1 METHGFL
8 YISGMLR
15 FALITFLC
23 FWLTTGIAQL
33 SNKQNAQIDSLKQ
46 VIESAIHD
54 SSIVNAYL
62 EWDNIIYIS
71 DPELDLQLNK
81 KIIEICNENLVNKL
95 SVKSNGFFQNI
106 MAGSYNNIGIIYM
119 DQGNYEQALEYYDKN
134 LKICQEIGDKSGM
147 ASSYNNIGIIFD
159 LQGNYEQALAYY
171 DKSLKINQKI
181 GDKKGMADAL
191 GNIGIIY
198 MDQGNY
204 EQALEHYY
212 KSLKIK
218 EEISYKRGM
227 AISYNNIGFIYAKQG
242 NYEKA
247 LAYYNKSLKI
257 NQKIGDKKRMA
268 DSYVNI
274 GFIYK
279 YQGNYTKALDLG
291 KKSLALAQ
299 EVGAVEEIKLA
310 SELLYDVCKKTGQ
323 PDQALEMYEIYIEM
337 HDSIINEENTRALI
351 QQEYKYKYEKE
362 QAVVDAK
369 HQEETNLSAE
379 REKRQQLISYGT
391 GAGLVLVL
399 VFAFMIFNRF
409 KLTKKQKEVIE
420 QKNKHI
426 TESISYARRIQEAS
440 LTSTEYLDKVLDDYF
455 IFYQPRDIVSGDFY
469 WVYKIDEDKVMVAI
483 CDCTGHG
490 VPGAF
495 MSMISTS
502 LLNEIVIENSIIQ
515 VDQVLINM
523 RNRII
528 KALKQDKE
536 KAEALDGLDMTLILI
551 DKSRQTLH
559 FASAGHTLYIARN
572 GSVLENKGDPYPVG
586 FFFGREKPFSSKEIA
601 LQKGDVVYMTSDGF
615 IEQFGG
621 KDNKMFGYEKF
632 KKLIAGCKDQPMEEQ
647 RKQFYQTFNNW
658 KGGSRQIDDICVMG
672 VRI

>member
-1 METHGFL
+1 
-8 YISGMLR
+8 MLR
-15 FALITFLC
+15 LALITFLC
-23 FWLTTGIAQL
+23 FWITTGIAQL

-46 VIESAIHD
+46 VVESAIHD
-54 SSIVNAYL
+54 SSIVNAYI

-71 DPELDLQLNK
+71 DPELDLELNK
-81 KIIEICNENLVNKL
+81 KIIEICNENLANKL
-95 SVKSNGFFQNI
+95 SVKSNGFFQKI
-106 MAGSYNNIGIIYM
+106 IAGSYNNIGIIYM
-119 DQGNYEQALEYYDKN
+119 DQVNYEQALEYYDKN

-147 ASSYNNIGIIFD
+147 ASSYNNIGIIYHE
-159 LQGNYEQALAYY
+159 QGNYEQALAYY
-171 DKSLKINQKI
+171 QKILKIYLEIADNLELA
-181 GDKKGMADAL
+181 DKKGMANAL
-191 GNIGIIY
+191 GNIAIIY
-198 MDQGNY
+198 LDQGNY
-204 EQALEHYY
+204 EQALEYDD
-212 KSLKIK
+212 KSLKIYQ
-218 EEISYKRGM
+218 EISYKRGM

-242 NYEKA
+242 NYGQA
-247 LAYYNKSLKI
+247 LEYFDKSLKI
-257 NQKIGDKKRMA
+257 REEIGDKKGMA
-268 DSYVNI
+268 DSYINI
-274 GFIYK
+274 GLIYK
-279 YQGNYTKALDLG
+279 DQGNYTKALDLG

-323 PDQALEMYEIYIEM
+323 PAQALEMYEIYIEM
-337 HDSIINEENTRALI
+337 RDSIINEENTRALI

-369 HQEETNLSAE
+369 HQEEMNLSAE

-399 VFAFMIFNRF
+399 VFAFLIFNRF
-409 KLTKKQKEVIE
+409 KLTIKQKEVIQ

-426 TESISYARRIQEAS
+426 TESINYARRIQEAS

-469 WVYKIDEDKVMVAI
+469 WVYKIGEDKVMVAI

-502 LLNEIVIENSIIQ
+502 LLNEIVIENSIIE

-528 KALKQDKE
+528 KALKQNKD

-601 LQKGDVVYMTSDGF
+601 LQKGDVVYMTSDGY

-621 KDNKMFGYEKF
+621 KDDKMFGYEKF

-647 RKQFYQTFNNW
+647 RKQFYRTFNNW